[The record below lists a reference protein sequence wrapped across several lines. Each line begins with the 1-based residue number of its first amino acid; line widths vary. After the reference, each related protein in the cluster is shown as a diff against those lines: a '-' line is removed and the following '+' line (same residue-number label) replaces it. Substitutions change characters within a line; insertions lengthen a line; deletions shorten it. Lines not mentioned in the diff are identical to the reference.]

1 MGLSFKQDDGPD
13 KCFNAAKNWQLGWYD
28 NQKESYNPLNN
39 IGQTKQYIMNGIN
52 EYEVDGSSNGE
63 LITLR
68 LENES
73 GGRDD
78 YYIGYNRANGAN
90 SGTSEAK
97 NMILIVRK
105 PCPDPNLCGPDS
117 YGESKKESALTV
129 GQSFTIERYRDSN
142 ENVIITYESVTSDLR
157 DATISVRTTGTAPT
171 NKPTNVPTSAPTTA
185 PTSAP
190 TNAPT
195 NAPTVLTTKEPTTL
209 PTKKPTASPTK
220 LNPSNVDDECTENE
234 DFRFKNKKK
243 KDCNWIVSST
253 EKISKRKKRRK
264 KVKKICKKKQKVDGE
279 KQRIYKWCPTACATV
294 KLGACKSKF

>member
-1 MGLSFKQDDGPD
+1 MLGMMGLSFKQDDGPD

-142 ENVIITYESVTSDLR
+142 ENVIITYESVTSNLR

-171 NKPTNVPTSAPTTA
+171 NKPTNVPTL
-185 PTSAP
+185 
-190 TNAPT
+190 APT
-195 NAPTVLTTKEPTTL
+195 NAPTVLTTKESTTL

-264 KVKKICKKKQKVDGE
+264 KVKKICKKKQKVDGK

-294 KLGACKSKF
+294 KMGACKSKF

>member
-52 EYEVDGSSNGE
+52 EYEVDGTSNGE

-142 ENVIITYESVTSDLR
+142 ENVIITYESVTSNLR

-171 NKPTNVPTSAPTTA
+171 NKPTNVPTL
-185 PTSAP
+185 AP

-195 NAPTVLTTKEPTTL
+195 LDPTPLPSSGPTSLPTPSPTNSPSTSPTPSPSSSPTIVPTVSPTTEQPSSL
-209 PTKKPTASPTK
+209 PTSSPQQELQFSSQQLHVK
-220 LNPSNVDDECTENE
+220 NLDIIKANVVRE
-234 DFRFKNKKK
+234 
-243 KDCNWIVSST
+243 SSSD
-253 EKISKRKKRRK
+253 IQFS
-264 KVKKICKKKQKVDGE
+264 
-279 KQRIYKWCPTACATV
+279 P
-294 KLGACKSKF
+294 